1 MNNKTHIIFHIVTVL
16 AIIVLSLFLFR
27 SCNKPMP
34 EPTIEI
40 KTDTIREIKIDT
52 QFVEKPKY
60 KYLTV
65 IDTVYIP
72 RDTIL
77 YVEQKTFEDSLST
90 IWISGTNPNLDSVRY
105 YLPKEYITIENTTT
119 ITQIKKQKFGY
130 GLHCGVGVGYGVTFG
145 NPVRL
150 EPYVGVNISFG
161 LNYNF

>member
-1 MNNKTHIIFHIVTVL
+1 MSNKTHIIIELIAALVIL
-16 AIIVLSLFLFR
+16 VLSILLFR
-27 SCNKPMP
+27 SCSKPLP
-34 EPTIEI
+34 EPSIEI
-40 KTDTIREIKIDT
+40 VSDTIRETVIDT
-52 QFVEKPKY
+52 VFVDKPKY

-72 RDTIL
+72 KDTVL
-77 YVEQKTFEDSLST
+77 VKEQKVFEDTLST
-90 IWISGTNPNLDSVRY
+90 IWISGINPNLDSVRY

-150 EPYVGVNISFG
+150 EPYVGINVSFG